1 MAQAAR
7 PHYGHA
13 CWASCGLDLSGLI
26 SAPYATTVSKR
37 ITHMACLIRSAQ
49 SRSRV
54 VLPPPSPMAPVSS
67 SRVHAPCGCA
77 SPFLRGS
84 ICYIVQRGW
93 ERASYG
99 ELLGARVF
107 PCRPGK
113 CSCAGPA
120 ACCIFE
126 LAPRESQANAAPS
139 TLLLTLSGTGFASY
153 AQYGVATAWQALVDM
168 QVREFCTHPGFACA
182 SVPFHA

>member
-1 MAQAAR
+1 MAR
-7 PHYGHA
+7 
-13 CWASCGLDLSGLI
+13 
-26 SAPYATTVSKR
+26 
-37 ITHMACLIRSAQ
+37 LIRSAPA
-49 SRSRV
+49 RSRV
-54 VLPPPSPMAPVSS
+54 VLPPPSPVAAVSS
-67 SRVHAPCGCA
+67 NRVHASGACA
-77 SPFLRGS
+77 SSFLRGS
-84 ICYIVQRGW
+84 FCYIVQRGW

-126 LAPRESQANAAPS
+126 LAPLVSQANAAPS

-153 AQYGVATAWQALVDM
+153 AQYGVATAWQELVDF
-168 QVREFCTHPGFACA
+168 QVRGFSAPTLGSHVHLFHSMHDSQWHHRQSTLTWDSFKLIRGGQ
-182 SVPFHA
+182 SVKA